1 MDKKTITNFSVSL
14 LITAIGFLIP
24 LTSNSQWSSNP
35 NTNLKICD
43 VNGEQA
49 LTKITNTSDG
59 GCYISWFDNRLGNY
73 YVYLQRLNSTGIK
86 QFATDGLL
94 ISSKPQ
100 NTSLVDYDMITDND
114 DNAVIVFTDIR
125 NGGSINPFAYK
136 INPQGVFLWD
146 TNGVTLSDSFSVYQ
160 PNPKVEQTSDG
171 SYVIT
176 WIYSSSPSKIAFQKL
191 SSSGVKQWGND
202 PILLSGSGSENFTY
216 PDLVS
221 SDNGSVIVLWSG
233 YSGSFLNPINYKL
246 YSQKFS
252 CTGSPVW
259 NSTQD
264 TAYHLGNVSGFYV
277 PRIFPDGNNGAFY
290 AWQDDRNS
298 QNLRSSYVQHFT
310 SDGTRLFPLNGA
322 SGSTLGGRNHFG
334 PVVDCMQ
341 HTNETFM
348 FWKETNTGQSQI
360 GVYGQKFSS
369 NGTPL
374 WSISGKVFKPIDNN
388 GFSSLAC
395 YVKDSSVIVY
405 FDESLTG
412 STNNLIKAFKINC
425 DGVMQWG
432 SSILTASTILSE
444 KIRLAA
450 VLDTSGMSKLSW
462 SDRRQD
468 NGGIYAQNIN
478 FDGTLGNP
486 TGIKNKSEIIPKEF
500 QLFQNFP
507 NPFNPVTKIV
517 YAIPNPGVVNLKIY
531 SATGKEIAVIVNEYK
546 QAGYHSIVFDGSE
559 IASGVYFC
567 ELKTSDYNAV
577 KKMLLVK

>member
-1 MDKKTITNFSVSL
+1 MVLCFYRNNFFYSPLKLLFAMNKKTITSFLFL
-14 LITAIGFLIP
+14 LITTTIFIIP
-24 LTSNSQWSSNP
+24 QATHSQWSSNP

-59 GCYISWFDNRLGNY
+59 GCYISWFDNRLGNFS
-73 YVYLQRLNSTGIK
+73 VYLQRLNATGIK
-86 QFATDGLL
+86 QFAQDGLL

-100 NTSLVDYDMITDND
+100 NSSLVDYDMITDNN
-114 DNAVIVFTDIR
+114 DNAVIVFTDVR

-136 INPQGVFLWD
+136 ISSQGVFLWD
-146 TNGVTLSDSFSVYQ
+146 SNGVTLSNTFSVYP
-160 PNPKVEQTSDG
+160 PNPKVVQTSDG
-171 SYVIT
+171 GYVIS

-191 SSSGVKQWGND
+191 SISGAKQWGND

-221 SDNGSVIVLWSG
+221 SDNGSVIALWSG
-233 YSGSFLNPINYKL
+233 YSGSFLNPVNYKL

-252 CTGSPVW
+252 SIGSPVW

-264 TAYHLGNVSGFYV
+264 TVYHLGNVSGFYV
-277 PRIFPDGNNGAFY
+277 PRIFPDGDNGAFY

-298 QNLRSSYVQHFT
+298 QNLRSSYVQHFA
-310 SDGTRLFPLNGA
+310 SDGTQLFSLNGA

-334 PVVDCMQ
+334 PVVDYMQ
-341 HTNETFM
+341 HTHETFM
-348 FWKETNTGQSQI
+348 FWKETNTAQSQI
-360 GVYGQKFSS
+360 GVYGQKFSL
-369 NGTPL
+369 NGTQL
-374 WSISGKVFKPIDNN
+374 WGNSGKVFKPMDNN
-388 GFSSLAC
+388 GFSSLIC

-412 STNNLIKAFKINC
+412 STNNLIKAFKINN

-432 SSILTASTILSE
+432 SSILTASSTLSE

-450 VLDTSGMSKLSW
+450 VLDTGGMSKLSW

-500 QLFQNFP
+500 QLFQNLP

-517 YAIPNPGVVNLKIY
+517 YAIPNNGEVSLKIY
-531 SATGKEIAVIVNEYK
+531 SA
-546 QAGYHSIVFDGSE
+546 SE
-559 IASGVYFC
+559 
-567 ELKTSDYNAV
+567 
-577 KKMLLVK
+577 KKLQ